1 MKNGKYRVAQKIKR
15 GRKVQHVE
23 TLSTKPPVE
32 QSNGK
37 HHNAGRGRKIK

>member
-23 TLSTKPPVE
+23 TLSKPPVE
-32 QSNGK
+32 QPNGK
-37 HHNAGRGRKIK
+37 HHNAGHGKKTE